1 MKRINLFQF
10 LVFFI
15 SFFFFSLCFP
25 GHRGVNPQ
33 KKLRI
38 KRFQPERK
46 DRKTAQLAAFSPDCV
61 PNKLTCSIIYTYKTR
76 ERKVNKNKKATFP
89 SFFFFYTFSTR
100 SDARIT
106 LDRAS
111 RSRRVRVFNAPNLVG
126 KLRCKRSSCVAGP
139 REFVTFPSGR
149 KKKKKINEPDVANS
163 FSFAHTD
170 TGFHNPKGFF
180 LVSPPPPR

>member
-1 MKRINLFQF
+1 M
-10 LVFFI
+10 
-15 SFFFFSLCFP
+15 
-25 GHRGVNPQ
+25 
-33 KKLRI
+33 
-38 KRFQPERK
+38 
-46 DRKTAQLAAFSPDCV
+46 

-149 KKKKKINEPDVANS
+149 EKNGQTWPTVFLSHTQTHTKRVSQPRRILPRFHPTIKTIHLANQVNNQVIGLIMDGEYCAVTKS
-163 FSFAHTD
+163 QY
-170 TGFHNPKGFF
+170 
-180 LVSPPPPR
+180 L